1 MLKLLKKHLSLS
13 LFSISFLFALVSAFL
28 IFQISQGMNFDKHLV
43 LLAERFIHWKIA
55 LLPDQYLPLGDIA
68 DYYSN
73 FYIFYGPLPSI
84 ILMPFAAIWG
94 KDFPQAY
101 LGVGSMVASFAAV
114 YFLSKSF
121 KFNATDSLW
130 LSLFFVF
137 STVLYAAGL
146 INITAYQVQVL
157 GVPLVLFA
165 LLCYFRKKHPLLIGL
180 FIGLALLTRAVLV
193 LSLLFFVLEF
203 FQKRLTRKQLAMIFV
218 PVLLCGVMFGLYN
231 QRRFHSFFNTGY
243 RYAISLNNYPIS
255 HNLDFGYTSLRHI
268 PANLYSFLIMPPE
281 PVRED
286 THGFVLKFPYLK
298 ANPWGMAIWFTSPLF
313 LLLVFRFK
321 KSKYTMSSLVTAGC
335 LLAPLLVYFS
345 IGFAQYGY
353 RYALDFL
360 PFLFLLLL
368 PTFNGKLTKL
378 AIILIIIGVI
388 FNSIY
393 ITSLWGIYPHFGI
406 HL

>member
-1 MLKLLKKHLSLS
+1 MLKLFKKNVSFS
-13 LFSISFLFALVSAFL
+13 LFSLTFLFALISAFL

-73 FYIFYGPLPSI
+73 FYLFYGPVPSLL
-84 ILMPFAAIWG
+84 LMPFATIWG

-101 LGVGSMVASFAAV
+101 LGVGSMIASFVAV
-114 YFLSKSF
+114 YHLSKTF

-146 INITAYQVQVL
+146 INVTAYQVQAL
-157 GVPLVLFA
+157 GVPLILFA
-165 LLCYFRKKHPLLIGL
+165 LLEYFTKKRPLIIGL
-180 FIGLALLTRAVLV
+180 FLGLALLTRAVLV
-193 LSLLFFVLEF
+193 LSLIFFLVEF
-203 FQKRLTRKQLAMIFV
+203 LQKRLTKKQLILLFI
-218 PVLLCGVMFGLYN
+218 PVVLCGVIFGLYN

-243 RYAISLNNYPIS
+243 SYATSLNNYPIS
-255 HNLDFGYTSLRHI
+255 HNMEFGFTSMRHI
-268 PANLYSFLIMPPE
+268 PANLYSLLIMPPE

-298 ANPWGMAIWFTSPLF
+298 ANPWGMALWFTSPLF
-313 LLLVFRFK
+313 LLLVFKFK
-321 KSKYTMSSLVTAGC
+321 KGKYTLSSLVTAGS

-345 IGFAQYGY
+345 IGFAQFGY
-353 RYALDFL
+353 RYTLDFL

-378 AIILIIIGVI
+378 AILLIILGVV
-388 FNSIY
+388 FNSLY
-393 ITSLWGIYPHFGI
+393 ITSLWGIYPHFGL

>member
-1 MLKLLKKHLSLS
+1 MLTFLKKNTSFS
-13 LFSISFLFALVSAFL
+13 LFLAVFIFTLISAFL

-84 ILMPFAAIWG
+84 ILMPFAALWG
-94 KDFPQAY
+94 KEFPQAY
-101 LGVGSMVASFAAV
+101 LGVGSMIATFLAV
-114 YFLSKSF
+114 YCLSKSF
-121 KFNATDSLW
+121 KFNRTDSLW

-146 INITAYQVQVL
+146 INVTAYQVQAL
-157 GVPLVLFA
+157 GVPLILFA
-165 LLCYFRKKHPLLIGL
+165 LLCYFGKKHPLLIGL

-193 LSLLFFVLEF
+193 LSLLFFVVEF
-203 FQKRLTRKQLAMIFV
+203 FQKRLTKKQLVMILL
-218 PVLLCGVMFGLYN
+218 PVVLCGILFGLYN

-243 RYAISLNNYPIS
+243 SYAISLNNYPIS
-255 HNLDFGYTSLRHI
+255 HNMEFGFTSVRHI
-268 PANLYSFLIMPPE
+268 PANLYSLLFMPPE

-286 THGFVLKFPYLK
+286 SHGFVLKFPYLK

-321 KSKYTMSSLVTAGC
+321 KSKYTISSLVAASS

-353 RYALDFL
+353 RYTLDFL

-368 PTFNGKLTKL
+368 PTFNGKLSKL
-378 AIILIIIGVI
+378 AILLIILGVV
-388 FNSIY
+388 FNSVY
-393 ITSLWGIYPHFGI
+393 ITSLWGIYPHFGL